1 MSSSN
6 KISEISGGNGLARHW
21 RQALWIIGLTGAILL
36 GIIGLV
42 IANGWQHDWLYA
54 LRIGWPQFGALL
66 ALSLINYALR
76 GLRWHIFARRLGLQ
90 TGVLQ
95 DFRHYFGGLAMSVT
109 PGKVGEL
116 VRMLWLR
123 RETGWSLESTAPL
136 ALIDRAADLA
146 AMAVLLGIAVALSAT
161 GVTGAVP
168 VTLLALAAAYV
179 STRPNL
185 LASIASAAY
194 RIVGRWPRFFAR
206 IRAAARS
213 LGRFS
218 SRSLMA
224 FSTLLGALGW
234 FAEGYA
240 FYLLLNWMGADV
252 SLATAVAIFMF
263 STIAGSITGAP
274 GGLGGAEAAM
284 VALLSIEGVPLDI
297 SLPATAVI
305 RLTTLWFAIGIGLVV
320 FPIAER
326 HSIKVRNAL
335 EKD

>member
-6 KISEISGGNGLARHW
+6 KISEFTGGNGQRRHW
-21 RQALWIIGLTGAILL
+21 RQALWIIALSAVVLL
-36 GIIGLV
+36 GIIGLAL
-42 IANGWQHDWLYA
+42 ANGWQQDWLYA

-66 ALSLINYALR
+66 ALSLINYTLR

-95 DFRHYFGGLAMSVT
+95 NFRHYFGGFAMTVT

-116 VRMLWLR
+116 VRMLWLK
-123 RETGWSLESTAPL
+123 RETGWPLERTAPL
-136 ALIDRAADLA
+136 ALLDRASDLA
-146 AMAVLLGIAVALSAT
+146 AMAILLGIAIALSAT

-185 LASIASAAY
+185 MAGMASAAF
-194 RIVGRWPRFFAR
+194 RMAGRWPRFFAR
-206 IRAAARS
+206 IRTAARS

-218 SRSLMA
+218 SRPLMA
-224 FSTLLGALGW
+224 ISTLLGGLGW

-240 FYLLLNWMGADV
+240 FYLLLGWMGADV
-252 SLATAVAIFMF
+252 SLSLAVAIFMF
-263 STIAGSITGAP
+263 STLAGGLTGAP

-284 VALLSIEGVPLDI
+284 VALLSLEGVPLDI

-305 RLTTLWFAIGIGLVV
+305 RLTTLWFAIGIGLVI
-320 FPIAER
+320 FPFAER